1 MVLGVNSGE
10 VCGDPQSP
18 NYSEP
23 KIEKKLNPGFAHW
36 FNKHM
41 NSLQTEFM
49 KNNEDEFM
57 KWAELEWKK

>member
-23 KIEKKLNPGFAHW
+23 KIEKKHFVYPPLSSLLNTTYT
-36 FNKHM
+36 NLMM
-41 NSLQTEFM
+41 NSKETSSSY
-49 KNNEDEFM
+49 
-57 KWAELEWKK
+57 